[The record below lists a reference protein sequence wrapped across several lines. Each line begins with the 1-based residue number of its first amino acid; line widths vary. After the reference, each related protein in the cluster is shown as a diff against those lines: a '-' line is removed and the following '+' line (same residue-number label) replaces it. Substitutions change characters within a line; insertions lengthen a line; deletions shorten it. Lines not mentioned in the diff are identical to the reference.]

1 MTLEHL
7 LSSKRAAI
15 LERWFELILETY
27 PADSARFLRQEKDEF
42 NNPVGNTIS
51 RETEM
56 LYDELLGGMAPEK
69 VSMALDNILKIR
81 AVQDYSPSQAIALV
95 LLLKKAVRDT
105 LESQLRD
112 STLLRELLAF
122 ESRVDDM
129 VLLAADIYLKC
140 REKIYQIRVNE
151 VKAERERIYQ
161 MLARVNPG
169 GGLGTG

>member
-15 LERWFELILETY
+15 LERWFELILQTY
-27 PADSARFLRQEKDEF
+27 PADSARFLRQEKDGF

-56 LYDELLGGMAPEK
+56 LYDEMLGGMAPEK

-81 AVQDYSPSQAIALV
+81 AVQDYSPSRAIALV

-105 LESQLRD
+105 LENQLRD

-129 VLLAADIYLKC
+129 VLLAVDIYVKC

-169 GGLGTG
+169 GD

>member
-1 MTLEHL
+1 MVLEHL
-7 LSSKRAAI
+7 LSQNRDAI
-15 LERWFELILETY
+15 LERWFRLILETY
-27 PADSARFLRQEKDEF
+27 PADSARFLRQEKDGF

-56 LYDELLGGMAPEK
+56 LYDEMLGGMAPEK

-81 AVQDYSPSQAIALV
+81 AVQDYSPSRAIAPV

-105 LESQLRD
+105 LENQLRD

-129 VLLAADIYLKC
+129 VLLAVDIYVKC

-169 GGLGTG
+169 GD